1 MKRWNIET
9 IFFLGV
15 AGVRREIN
23 FEVDQVNI
31 ITGASGTGKSTLI
44 KAVDYCLGSK
54 NCELPAHVRRR
65 CVAVGVK
72 WVRGEQE
79 LIVGRVIPP
88 VGQATSTH
96 MFCTAG
102 RNLRLPA
109 RLEEFEGPSP
119 VNAAKRFIESA
130 FGIDDVTGSQ
140 DEFGEI
146 KGRATVR
153 HVTPY
158 LFVTKEV
165 IYSETILLH
174 GLEDPEKARDIVAS
188 MPYFMG
194 VVDQAAAVELQKL
207 RQLERALEREEA
219 KVLAR
224 SREESSTKQN
234 AFTLLS
240 EAHRLGIATAVDET
254 SSETALISTLRSVD
268 EVGVP
273 NANVISEDELT
284 ILTDRRQTTLNR
296 LIDLRRQ
303 SRAAKLALRDANGAG
318 DAITRQREKLQ
329 LADHLKLDDIPTV
342 CPICSSPSDKGKE
355 SAAAL
360 QSTLATIRAESAAV
374 ERVRP
379 IFVEHDRSVEA
390 SLARA
395 NTELRT
401 IDAQIAGIIRA
412 NESARSLATAA
423 QARAH
428 VLGKISF
435 FLQMVDRV
443 PTQAT
448 YNLDT
453 LRESVEEL
461 RARVGREERET
472 RLQIAESEI
481 SGYASTA
488 FSNLPSVDPCVGARL
503 FFNSRKPDVS
513 IIEQVTNALLRMTDV
528 GSDQNY
534 LAVHVALAFALQH
547 HFEHVKAP
555 VPGVLIFD
563 QISRPYFPSK
573 SENEDRDET
582 EILGGSEDEDIVAMR
597 KHIDFLFKETARRNG
612 LQVILI
618 EHAYFADD
626 QRYKDATRERWTKG
640 SGKAL
645 IPLDWSI
652 RTDAEPSRP

>member
-1 MKRWNIET
+1 MNRWNIET

-15 AGVRREIN
+15 TGERREIN
-23 FEVDQVNI
+23 FEVNQVNI

-44 KAVDYCLGSK
+44 KAIDYCLGSK

-65 CVAVGVK
+65 CIAVGVK
-72 WVRGEQE
+72 WVRGQQE
-79 LIVGRVIPP
+79 LIVGRLVPP
-88 VGQATSTH
+88 IGQATSTH

-102 RNLRLPA
+102 RNLKLPA
-109 RLEEFEGPSP
+109 KVEEFEGPAP

-130 FGIDDVTGSQ
+130 FGIDDVVGSQ
-140 DEFGEI
+140 DNFGEV

-174 GLEDPEKARDIVAS
+174 GFEDPEKARDIVAS
-188 MPYFMG
+188 MPYFLG
-194 VVDQAAAVELQKL
+194 VVDQAAAIELQRL
-207 RQLERALEREEA
+207 RQLEKALEREEA
-219 KVLAR
+219 KALAR
-224 SREESSTKQN
+224 SREESSSKQN
-234 AFTLLS
+234 AFALLS
-240 EAHRLGIATAVDET
+240 EAHRFGIAAAVDET
-254 SSETALISTLRSVD
+254 ASERTLISTLRSVND
-268 EVGVP
+268 IGVP
-273 NANVISEDELT
+273 SGNVIPEDELT
-284 ILTDRRQTTLNR
+284 TLTDRRQATLNR
-296 LIDLRRQ
+296 LADLRRQ
-303 SRAAKLALRDANGAG
+303 SRAAKFALRDASDAG

-329 LADHLKLDDIPTV
+329 LAEHLKLDAIPTV

-355 SAAAL
+355 SATAL

-374 ERVRP
+374 DRVRP
-379 IFVEHDRSVEA
+379 TFVEHDRSVDV
-390 SLARA
+390 SLATTNA
-395 NTELRT
+395 ELRT

-435 FLQMVDRV
+435 FLQLVDSV
-443 PTQAT
+443 PTYAIS
-448 YNLDT
+448 NLDT

-461 RARVGREERET
+461 RARVGREERDT
-472 RLQIAESEI
+472 RLQIAEGEI

-488 FSNLPSVDPCVGARL
+488 FSDLPSVDPCVGARL
-503 FFNSRKPDVS
+503 FFNSRRPDVS
-513 IIEQVTNALLRMTDV
+513 IIEQGTNVLLRMTDV

-534 LAVHVALAFALQH
+534 LAVHIALAFALQH

-555 VPGVLIFD
+555 VPGILVFD

-573 SENEDRDET
+573 SENEDRDEA
-582 EILGGSEDEDIVAMR
+582 EIVGGSEDEDIVAMR
-597 KHIDFLFKETARRNG
+597 KHVDFLFKETARRDG

-626 QRYKDATRERWTKG
+626 QRYKNATRERWTKG

-645 IPLDWSI
+645 IPLDWPL
-652 RTDAEPSRP
+652 RADA

>member
-1 MKRWNIET
+1 MKRWNIKT

-15 AGVRREIN
+15 TGERREIN

-31 ITGASGTGKSTLI
+31 VTGASGTGKSTLI
-44 KAVDYCLGSK
+44 KAVDYCMGSK

-72 WVRGEQE
+72 WVRGDQE
-79 LIVGRVIPP
+79 LLVGRVVPP

-102 RNLRLPA
+102 RNLRLPDK
-109 RLEEFEGPSP
+109 LEEFEGPAP
-119 VNAAKRFIESA
+119 VGAAKRFIESA

-174 GLEDPEKARDIVAS
+174 GLEDPEKARDIIAS

-194 VVDQAAAVELQKL
+194 VVDQATAVELQKL

-219 KVLAR
+219 KALAR

-234 AFTLLS
+234 AFALLS
-240 EAHRLGIATAVDET
+240 EAHRLGIANAVDET
-254 SSETALISTLRSVD
+254 SSEAALISALRSVD

-273 NANVISEDELT
+273 NASVVSEDELT
-284 ILTDRRQTTLNR
+284 ILTDRRQVTLNM
-296 LIDLRRQ
+296 LNELRRQ

-374 ERVRP
+374 DRVRP

-390 SLARA
+390 SIARA

-401 IDAQIAGIIRA
+401 IDAQISGIIRA
-412 NESARSLATAA
+412 NESARSLATAS

-428 VLGKISF
+428 ALGKISF
-435 FLQMVDRV
+435 FLQLADSV
-443 PTQAT
+443 PVRAIS
-448 YNLDT
+448 NLDT

-488 FSNLPSVDPCVGARL
+488 FSDLPSVDPCVGARL

-513 IIEQVTNALLRMTDV
+513 IIEQVTNAILRMTDV

-534 LAVHVALAFALQH
+534 LAVHVALALALQH

-582 EILGGSEDEDIVAMR
+582 EIVGGSEDEDIVAMR

-626 QRYKDATRERWTKG
+626 QRYRDATRERWTKG

-645 IPLDWSI
+645 IPLDWSL
-652 RTDAEPSRP
+652 RTDAVTNRL

>member
-1 MKRWNIET
+1 MKRWNIKT

-15 AGVRREIN
+15 TGERREIN

-31 ITGASGTGKSTLI
+31 VTGASGTGKSTLI

-72 WVRGEQE
+72 WVRGDQE
-79 LIVGRVIPP
+79 LIVGRVVPP
-88 VGQATSTH
+88 VGQATSTR

-102 RNLRLPA
+102 RNLKLPA
-109 RLEEFEGPSP
+109 KLEEFEGPAP
-119 VNAAKRFIESA
+119 VSAAKRFIESA

-174 GLEDPEKARDIVAS
+174 GLEDPEKARDIIAS

-219 KVLAR
+219 KALAR

-234 AFTLLS
+234 AFALLS
-240 EAHRLGIATAVDET
+240 EAHRLGIANAVDET
-254 SSETALISTLRSVD
+254 SSETALISALRSVD

-273 NANVISEDELT
+273 NASVVSEDELT
-284 ILTDRRQTTLNR
+284 ILTDRRQTTLNI
-296 LIDLRRQ
+296 LNDLRRQ

-329 LADHLKLDDIPTV
+329 LADHLKLDDILTV

-374 ERVRP
+374 DRVRP

-390 SLARA
+390 SLATA

-401 IDAQIAGIIRA
+401 IDAQISGIIRA
-412 NESARSLATAA
+412 NESARSLATAS

-428 VLGKISF
+428 ALGKISF
-435 FLQMVDRV
+435 FLQLVDRV
-443 PTQAT
+443 PVRAIS
-448 YNLDT
+448 NLDT

-472 RLQIAESEI
+472 RLQIAESEV

-488 FSNLPSVDPCVGARL
+488 FSDLPSVDPCVGARL

-513 IIEQVTNALLRMTDV
+513 IIEQVTNAILRMTDV

-534 LAVHVALAFALQH
+534 LAVHIALAFALQH

-573 SENEDRDET
+573 SENEYRDET
-582 EILGGSEDEDIVAMR
+582 EIVGGSEDEDIVAMR

-626 QRYKDATRERWTKG
+626 QRYRDATRERWTRG

-645 IPLDWSI
+645 IPLDWSL
-652 RTDAEPSRP
+652 RTDAVTNRP